1 MKLPEAQQQFIQ
13 AWGTLGSN
21 WGINRAM
28 AQIHALLMI
37 TPSSL
42 SAEEVMDKLQISR
55 GNANMNLRELINW
68 GLIKKV
74 LIAGER
80 KEYFEAEKDIWKI
93 ARQVAKERKKRE
105 LEPILQVLDQVS
117 KVEGDKKDP
126 DYKAFTQAVQGIQR
140 LSKHAD
146 KTFDIMIKVEENAFF
161 GKIIR
166 SVL

>member
-28 AQIHALLMI
+28 AQIHALLII
-37 TPSSL
+37 TPDSL
-42 SAEEVMDKLQISR
+42 TTEEIMDKLQISR

-68 GLIKKV
+68 GLIRKV
-74 LIAGER
+74 LKAGQR
-80 KEYFEAEKDIWKI
+80 KEYFEAEKQVWKI
-93 ARQVAKERKKRE
+93 ARQVARERKKRE
-105 LEPILQVLDQVS
+105 LEPILKVLDEVS
-117 KVEGDKKDP
+117 KVEGNKKDP
-126 DYKAFTQAVQGIQR
+126 EYKTFTQTIQGIRR

-146 KTFDIMIKVEENAFF
+146 KTLDIMIKAEENAFF
-161 GKIIR
+161 GTIIR